1 MAEQVWW
8 AIKAAPVADVEEWAV
23 LVAMAEAADQ
33 DGCNSF
39 LSANTIAARTRL
51 ARRTVQRRMD
61 DLEKRGL
68 IRKGDQRVAA
78 HIPADRRP
86 VVYDV
91 MVPYSHF
98 RLDKITAEGAPV
110 LSVDVWRDGRGKP
123 PLRPQDRPEIAA
135 PPEKKRRSD
144 HGVKRPKAIEPDD
157 VSPDDPEQD
166 DAESTSVDGVT
177 TSHHRDD
184 YETSRGVS
192 GSHPTLPSNPPH
204 DPPRSAALRAA
215 TADPP
220 VETSSS
226 NDTFRN
232 ARGRDDAAAAGS
244 SADHE
249 NGDATRAGTAPAA
262 ILEAMMLNP
271 DESARFRAWLITAT
285 NATNPDGLIV
295 TLHTSGRLSE
305 RLTQWRASESTQ
317 AAPSGAHGATPPATG
332 RPAQLR
338 WCGRCDQD
346 TRMAT
351 VTDPDG
357 RELLRRCPACNI
369 NAGRVPS
376 GAGASQEIAQQV
388 ALAAANSTGQG
399 RDAAAAARAGL
410 PQGVGRRI
418 TTIGEPVTPKAMRE
432 AARAAN

>member
-1 MAEQVWW
+1 MMAETTEAGVDEIMSEVQADDYY
-8 AIKAAPVADVEEWAV
+8 AIVPEWVLFHSDLSHGAV
-23 LVAMAEAADQ
+23 RLYGVLRRFADQ
-33 DGCNSF
+33 RGIAF
-39 LSANTIAARTRL
+39 PGLSAIGEKYGVVPRSVTRHMDELIAAGAVTKKRRIGHNGKVTSNLYRVHTRPTFITVEHDYTPDTTAAVE
-51 ARRTVQRRMD
+51 ARRTEV
-61 DLEKRGL
+61 
-68 IRKGDQRVAA
+68 
-78 HIPADRRP
+78 
-86 VVYDV
+86 
-91 MVPYSHF
+91 S
-98 RLDKITAEGAPV
+98 
-110 LSVDVWRDGRGKP
+110 DGP
-123 PLRPQDRPEIAA
+123 TDENV
-135 PPEKKRRSD
+135 RRSTD
-144 HGVKRPKAIEPDD
+144 KNVRLTTATLNQSQDEPQ
-157 VSPDDPEQD
+157 S
-166 DAESTSVDGVT
+166 
-177 TSHHRDD
+177 
-184 YETSRGVS
+184 
-192 GSHPTLPSNPPH
+192 
-204 DPPRSAALRAA
+204 SAALRAA
-215 TADPP
+215 TAEP

-232 ARGRDDAAAAGS
+232 ARGRDDAAAARS

-271 DESARFRAWLITAT
+271 DEAARFRAWLITAT

-305 RLTQWRASESTQ
+305 RLTQWRASESTP

-357 RELLRRCPACNI
+357 REYVRRCPACNI
-369 NAGRVPS
+369 NAGHTLP
-376 GAGASQEIAQQV
+376 GAGASQAIAEQV

-399 RDAAAAARAGL
+399 RDAAAAARGAL

-418 TTIGEPVTPKAMRE
+418 TTIGTPVD
-432 AARAAN
+432 AATLRTAQVAAQ